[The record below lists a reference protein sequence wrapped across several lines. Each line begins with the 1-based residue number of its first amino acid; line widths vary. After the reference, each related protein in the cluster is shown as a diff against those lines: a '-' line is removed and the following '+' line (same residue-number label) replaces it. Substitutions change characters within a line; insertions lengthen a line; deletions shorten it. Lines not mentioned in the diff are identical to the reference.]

1 MSVATTV
8 LKQLAADGGTQP
20 RLTWYGADDE
30 RVELSGRV
38 LANWVTKAAN
48 LLTEEADLSPGGR
61 VLLDLPLH
69 WRAAV
74 WALATWTTGAEV
86 VLSGTDEDE
95 EDAGLDPFEAY
106 EPEED
111 LDDDLVDED
120 EEDESFVADITEDEV
135 DVVVSAGAMDAP
147 SAGLVLAI
155 ALPALAMRVDE
166 AIPAGAMDASAALMG
181 YGDVLGPVSEPR
193 PDDRALSGP
202 DVVGLGTSTEVTYAD
217 LAAWSIRQMPAAHR
231 DETGSRIL
239 CRPGSLDQ
247 LLGHALAAWQAGG
260 SVVLVAED
268 VPHANLE
275 EIAAAEHA
283 VIRC

>member
-1 MSVATTV
+1 MSVATSV
-8 LKQLAADGGTQP
+8 LRQLATDGGTQP

-48 LLTEEADLSPGGR
+48 LLTEEADVSPGSR

-74 WALATWTTGAEV
+74 WALATWTAGGEV
-86 VLSGTDEDE
+86 VLPGTEDEDDVE
-95 EDAGLDPFEAY
+95 LDPFAAY
-106 EPEED
+106 EPEEALDED
-111 LDDDLVDED
+111 LADDD
-120 EEDESFVADITEDEV
+120 EEDEAFVADITEDEV

-166 AIPAGAMDASAALMG
+166 AIPAGAMDASAALMT
-181 YGDVLGPVSEPR
+181 YGDVLGPVSDPR
-193 PDDRALSGP
+193 PEDRALSGP

-217 LAAWSIRQMPAAHR
+217 LAAWSVRQLPAAHR
-231 DETGSRIL
+231 DETGARIL

-275 EIAAAEHA
+275 GIAAAEHA